1 MSLIFLSWL
10 EDQLLE
16 DNEGNMV
23 NRKILNN
30 VLRNVIAG
38 KEVMPRSGP
47 ASPSEAPIQDSLAPA
62 PDMNVDKPVT
72 RKRYYYYNALPS
84 NSINFKGITSI
95 LEDSNKN
102 EQRLSLVNSL
112 KGGNHGKYFADYFIW
127 LKVVIST
134 TQYSQDGKSL
144 VVYEVMLNP
153 DGTKSEG
160 TANIYPKDSN
170 VTPEVFEKD
179 INLFPNSSS
188 GIISIDN
195 SGESVYCNV
204 KESPSNIVNIL
215 LNGGVPP
222 KGQLPPLNYQ
232 NFFGVFDEFR
242 IWSLNMN
249 QLVYPDHSVP
259 KTDGVPGGHY
269 MGGPEYF
276 NKIVGPYLP
285 DIQQKAQP
293 QQPSLKDKAEQQP
306 STEKSPF
313 EPVDE
318 QNEGRVKGNIIDKP
332 TGSPMENSPN
342 NKRFSSDAHTMKRM
356 ARKVIVGYLE
366 EEASTEETAAMS
378 MSQGTGGTSGGSSGG
393 TSGVAKDLYEE
404 SEQHTKA
411 GKKLKNVADELA
423 RMDR

>member
-1 MSLIFLSWL
+1 ML
-10 EDQLLE
+10 
-16 DNEGNMV
+16 

-30 VLRNVIAG
+30 VLRNVVAG
-38 KEVMPRSGP
+38 KEVSPQSAPVP
-47 ASPSEAPIQDSLAPA
+47 ASGISPQSPGTPAQDSLSPA

-95 LEDSNKN
+95 LEDNSNNDK
-102 EQRLSLVNSL
+102 RISLVNSL

-160 TANIYPKDSN
+160 TANIYPKSSN

-179 INLFPNSSS
+179 IDLFPGSNSNV
-188 GIISIDN
+188 ISIDN

-204 KESPSNIVNIL
+204 KEPPSNTVNIL
-215 LNGGVPP
+215 LNGGVPSR
-222 KGQLPPLNYQ
+222 GQFPPLNYQ
-232 NFFGVFDEFR
+232 SFFGIFDEFR
-242 IWSLNMN
+242 IWSLSLN
-249 QLVYPDHSVP
+249 QLVYPDHSIP

-276 NKIVGPYLP
+276 NKIVGPYLQ

-293 QQPSLKDKAEQQP
+293 QEPSLKDKADQQP
-306 STEKSPF
+306 PTEKSPF

-318 QNEGRVKGNIIDKP
+318 QSKDRVRGDELDKP
-332 TGSPMENSPN
+332 TGSPMTN
-342 NKRFSSDAHTMKRM
+342 NERFSSNKYKIKRM
-356 ARKVIVGYLE
+356 ARKVLAGYIE
-366 EEASTEETAAMS
+366 EEASMEEDAAMS
-378 MSQGTGGTSGGSSGG
+378 MSQGGIGGSTGGYSGGS
-393 TSGVAKDLYEE
+393 SGVAKDLYEE

-411 GKKLKNVADELA
+411 GKKLKSVADELA
-423 RMDR
+423 RMNR

>member
-1 MSLIFLSWL
+1 ML
-10 EDQLLE
+10 
-16 DNEGNMV
+16 

-30 VLRNVIAG
+30 VLRNVVAG
-38 KEVMPRSGP
+38 KEVSPQSAPVP
-47 ASPSEAPIQDSLAPA
+47 ASGISPQSPGTPAQDSLSPA

-95 LEDSNKN
+95 LEDNSNNDK
-102 EQRLSLVNSL
+102 RISLVNSL

-160 TANIYPKDSN
+160 TANIYPKSSN

-179 INLFPNSSS
+179 IDLFPGSNSNV
-188 GIISIDN
+188 ISIDN

-204 KESPSNIVNIL
+204 KEPPSNTVNIL
-215 LNGGVPP
+215 LNGGVPSR
-222 KGQLPPLNYQ
+222 GQFPPLNYQ
-232 NFFGVFDEFR
+232 SFFGIFDEFR
-242 IWSLNMN
+242 IWSLSLN
-249 QLVYPDHSVP
+249 QLVYPDHSIP

-269 MGGPEYF
+269 MGGPNYF
-276 NKIVGPYLP
+276 NKIVGPYLQ
-285 DIQQKAQP
+285 DIQQKEQP
-293 QQPSLKDKAEQQP
+293 QQPSLKDKADQQP
-306 STEKSPF
+306 PTEKSPF

-318 QNEGRVKGNIIDKP
+318 QSKDRVRGDELDKP
-332 TGSPMENSPN
+332 TGSPMTN
-342 NKRFSSDAHTMKRM
+342 NERFSSNKYKIKRM
-356 ARKVIVGYLE
+356 ARKVLAGYIE
-366 EEASTEETAAMS
+366 EEASMEEDAAMS
-378 MSQGTGGTSGGSSGG
+378 MSQGGIGGSTGGYSGGS
-393 TSGVAKDLYEE
+393 SGVAKDLYEE

-411 GKKLKNVADELA
+411 GKKLKSVADELA
-423 RMDR
+423 RMNR